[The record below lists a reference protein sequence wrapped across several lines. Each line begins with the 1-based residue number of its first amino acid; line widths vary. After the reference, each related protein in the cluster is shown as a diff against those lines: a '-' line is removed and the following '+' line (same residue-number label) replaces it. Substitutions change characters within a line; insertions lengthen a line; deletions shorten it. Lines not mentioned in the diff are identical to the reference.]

1 MTGSQPSAVQPSA
14 LNGSLPPWLARG
26 MADLFPA
33 GAATGD
39 PDQQLGARLA
49 QAERRGVPLRV
60 KLGIDPTGSDIHL
73 GHSILFRKLRAFQD
87 AGHTAVLIIGDFTAR
102 IGDPTGKSAT
112 RVQLSAAEVE
122 ANADTYLVQLGLG
135 QDPERA
141 LLDFHTPGR
150 LEVRRNSEWL
160 AGLDL
165 PKVIELLGTSTVG
178 QMLAKEDFAN
188 RYGSGTPISL
198 HEFLYPLLQGY
209 DSVAIEADLEL
220 GGTDQ
225 KFNVAMGRDLQ
236 RHFGQRPQFG
246 MLLPILPGLD
256 GVQKMSK
263 SLGNTVGLSDD
274 PLSMYSKLEK
284 VPDAVVEEYLTLL
297 TNLDLEALPANP
309 RERQKAM
316 ALEITRQ
323 RHGAAAATAAQADAA
338 TLVGGA
344 QGAGAADAE
353 VPESSLAAVNFP
365 AKAFYLLS
373 AVGLCASSSEARR
386 QIQGGGVKL
395 DGQKLADPNQEF
407 SGPEALA
414 GKVLQ
419 LGKKTFRRLVVD

>member
-1 MTGSQPSAVQPSA
+1 MAKGAW
-14 LNGSLPPWLARG
+14 GLPQWIERG
-26 MADLFPA
+26 VADLFPA
-33 GAATGD
+33 GTAEGAALD
-39 PDQQLGARLA
+39 PDQQLAARLA
-49 QAERRGVPLRV
+49 EAERDGRPLRI

-112 RVQLSAAEVE
+112 RVQLSAEQVE
-122 ANADTYLVQLGLG
+122 ANAATYLAQLGQG
-135 QDPERA
+135 QDPARA
-141 LLDFHTPGR
+141 LLDFETPGR

-165 PKVIELLGTSTVG
+165 PKVIELLGISTVG

-209 DSVAIEADLEL
+209 DSVAIQADLEL

-236 RHFGQRPQFG
+236 RHFGQRTQFG

-263 SLGNTVGLSDD
+263 SLGNTVGLSED

-284 VPDAVVEEYLTLL
+284 VPDAVVDEYLTLL
-297 TNLDLEALPANP
+297 TDLDLEALPANP

-323 RHGAAAATAAQADAA
+323 RHGEAAAQQAQADAGK
-338 TLVGGA
+338 LVGGA
-344 QGAGAADAE
+344 SGSGAADAE
-353 VPESSLAAVNFP
+353 VPEASLADVNFP

-373 AVGLCASSSEARR
+373 AVGICASSSEARR

-395 DGQKLADPNQEF
+395 DGEKLSDPNQEF
-407 SGPEALA
+407 AGPDQLA

-419 LGKKTFRRLVVD
+419 LGKKTFRRLVAG